1 MFFSVRRNY
10 RIGGRLYQPCI
21 CYELTRELEDTIRG
35 LAAKGTAR
43 LYNERVF
50 FQNGNILQAVPE
62 KTPGPV
68 PDVPEKEPEPA
79 QVSEPEPEP
88 VYVPETVRTSEYE
101 MAPEDDG
108 IHSSSGLSKTQAMD
122 SFNSLPESVRRMIM
136 DADSES
142 DY

>member
-62 KTPGPV
+62 KVPGPV
-68 PDVPEKEPEPA
+68 PDVPEKEPEPV
-79 QVSEPEPEP
+79 QEPVEESVQEPEKEP
-88 VYVPETVRTSEYE
+88 DAEETP
-101 MAPEDDG
+101 AP
-108 IHSSSGLSKTQAMD
+108 KTTTRKR
-122 SFNSLPESVRRMIM
+122 SVK
-136 DADSES
+136 AAEEG
-142 DY
+142 

>member
-62 KTPGPV
+62 KVPGPV
-68 PDVPEKEPEPA
+68 PDVPEKEPEPV
-79 QVSEPEPEP
+79 QEPVQEPVEEPIQEPEKEPELE
-88 VYVPETVRTSEYE
+88 ETPAPKTTTRKRTTKAAEE
-101 MAPEDDG
+101 G
-108 IHSSSGLSKTQAMD
+108 
-122 SFNSLPESVRRMIM
+122 
-136 DADSES
+136 
-142 DY
+142 